1 MDTRRKILIIQ
12 SYNPNKGDNSVMSV
26 MLSSLRPYNHEI
38 SITAFDPEKAERDH
52 GVKAFDYLL
61 NFRRMKMASGRWA
74 FLGYAASEGIWLVYS
89 FIWMLLYRLGI
100 KLPLSTGKKGVVEA
114 YENADLVVLP
124 GGHFFTSFNSLV
136 NNFSH
141 YYGLR
146 FAQWLGKKTMVYSQT
161 VGPYKNNLTGSL
173 ERVLANSVLK
183 RANLVTLRERDS
195 LKNYSGRNVE
205 VTAETVF
212 IEPVRYMEIDIK
224 HYIPNYAEEPIVGVT
239 IHHIY
244 YKHYFSKEKY
254 VRLMVDLFD
263 EILSAYPC
271 RILLIPMEDHYKTG
285 GDRPII
291 REMISMVGKEYANR
305 ISMVTEDLSS
315 TETANVISRCDV
327 FVGTKTHSIVYGL
340 KTATPTLSISYQEKS
355 TAFMRMFGMGEN
367 AIPLGDLNL
376 PDFMKIFDRVYN
388 NREAIKACLSRM
400 YPTVRKRAEYNNVL
414 LIELLIDL

>member
-1 MDTRRKILIIQ
+1 MDIRRKILIIQ
-12 SYNPNKGDNSVMSV
+12 SYNPNKGDNSVLGV
-26 MLSSLRPYNHEI
+26 MLSSLRPYEYEI
-38 SITAFDPEKAERDH
+38 SITAFDPEKAERDYD
-52 GVKAFDYLL
+52 VKTFDYLL
-61 NFRRMKMASGRWA
+61 NFRRMKFARGRWT
-74 FLGYAASEGIWLVYS
+74 FLGYAVQEGLWFVYS
-89 FIWMLLYRLGI
+89 FVWLCLFRIRLR
-100 KLPLSTGKKGVVEA
+100 LPLPKGRKEVIEA

-146 FAQWLGKKTMVYSQT
+146 FAQCLGKKTMVYSQT
-161 VGPYKNNLTGSL
+161 VGPYKNNQTGRL
-173 ERVLANSVLK
+173 ERILANSVLR

-195 LKNYSGRNVE
+195 LRNYSGNNVE

-224 HYIPNYAEEPIVGVT
+224 RYIPNYAEDAIIGVT

-291 REMISMVGKEYANR
+291 TEMISMVEKEYVNR
-305 ISMVTEDLSS
+305 ISMVTDDLSS

-355 TAFMRMFGMGEN
+355 TAFMRMFGMEEN
-367 AIPLGDLNL
+367 AIPLGELNQS
-376 PDFMKIFDRVYN
+376 DFMKIFDRIYA
-388 NREAIKACLSRM
+388 NREAIKERLANV
-400 YPTVRKRAEYNNVL
+400 YPAVKERAESNNVL
-414 LIELLIDL
+414 LNKLVNDL